1 MPELPEVETV
11 RRLLANGLVGQKPLK
26 VEIADDNIV
35 FGSAPADA
43 YREAFS
49 SGTVNAVGRKGKYF
63 WFEMESGPT
72 VFAHLG
78 MAGWVRQIGAESIRL
93 KEHGNAPFEDEEGV
107 PRFWKWILTNQAGER
122 FVMTDGR
129 RFSRV
134 WLGESPA
141 ADSRVSALGP
151 DCFLDPQPLEFWQGH
166 LKKRSIAIKT
176 ALMQQQFVS
185 GIGNWIAD
193 EVLFHAEIAPS
204 RPCKE
209 LSTEEIDRMLK
220 SLEGILT
227 LAVEVGADSEKFPPD
242 WMFHHRWGGGS
253 GADRIGPYAIIRED
267 IGGRTTAWCPE
278 KQK

>member
-11 RRLLANGLVGQKPLK
+11 RRLLANGLVGQKPTK
-26 VEIADDNIV
+26 VELAEDNIV
-35 FGSAPADA
+35 FGAAPAEA
-43 YREAFS
+43 YLEAFQ
-49 SGTVNAVGRKGKYF
+49 SGPITAVGRKGKYF
-63 WFEMESGPT
+63 WFEMGDGPA

-93 KEHGNAPFEDEEGV
+93 KEHGNAPFEDEAGV
-107 PRFWKWILTNQAGER
+107 PRFWKWILTNQSGER

-134 WLGESPA
+134 WLGDTP
-141 ADSRVSALGP
+141 DSDPRVSALGP
-151 DCFLDPQPLEFWQGH
+151 DCFLDPQPLEYWQAH
-166 LKKRSIAIKT
+166 FKKRSIAIKT

-193 EVLFHAEIAPS
+193 EVLFHADLAPT
-204 RPCKE
+204 RPCKD
-209 LSTEEIDRMLK
+209 LAKEEIQRMLEC
-220 SLEGILT
+220 LDRILS
-227 LAVEVGADSEKFPPD
+227 LAVEVGADSDQFPKD

-253 GADRIGPYAIIRED
+253 GSDRIGPYAIVREEV
-267 IGGRTTAWCPE
+267 GGRTTAWCPE

>member
-11 RRLLANGLVGQKPLK
+11 RRLLANGLVGQKPSK

-35 FGSAPADA
+35 FGSAPKQA
-43 YREAFS
+43 YLEAFS
-49 SGTVNAVGRKGKYF
+49 SGAIVSVGRKGKYF
-63 WFEMESGPT
+63 WFETESGPT

-78 MAGWVRQIGAESIRL
+78 MAGWVRQIGADSIRL
-93 KEHGNAPFEDEEGV
+93 KEHGNAPFEDEAGV
-107 PRFWKWILTNQAGER
+107 PRFWKWILTNSGGDR

-134 WLGESPA
+134 WLGDSPESDP
-141 ADSRVSALGP
+141 RVAALGP
-151 DCFLDPQPLEFWQGH
+151 DCLLDPQPLDYWLDHF
-166 LKKRSIAIKT
+166 KKRSIAVKT

-193 EVLFHAEIAPS
+193 EILFHSDIAPA
-204 RPCKE
+204 RPCKGLSSE
-209 LSTEEIDRMLK
+209 EVDRLLKNLDSILST
-220 SLEGILT
+220 
-227 LAVEVGADSEKFPPD
+227 AVEVGADSERFPSE
-242 WMFHHRWGGGS
+242 WMFHHRWGGAG
-253 GADRIGPYAIIRED
+253 GADRIGPYAILRED